1 MSITFTPPVA
11 EPKRDRWGRPLIVP
25 EGGGKPIP
33 YVRVSTLAKVLDS
46 KEALMAWKQR
56 MTAIGLGKR
65 PDLAQRAAITD
76 PADKRA
82 LKEIVEAAM
91 AAAESDKAANIGT
104 TLHTLTEQFDKGTL
118 EHIPAEHIGAM
129 TAYEEATKG
138 LQMKAAEL
146 FVVNDELQAAG
157 TFDRIAVLPDGRAVI
172 ADLKT
177 GQSEPDYPH
186 GVTTQCAIYAHSWLY
201 DVETE
206 QRTHRLADLGV
217 STDTGLLIHLPAGKD
232 TCTLYLLDLSVGYAL
247 AKTAVAVR
255 GIYKAKP
262 ITPYTP

>member
-1 MSITFTPPVA
+1 MTITFTGPTA

-25 EGGGKPIP
+25 ADGGKALP

-65 PDLAQRAAITD
+65 PDLAQRAAVTD
-76 PADKRA
+76 PGDKRA

-157 TFDRIAVLPDGRAVI
+157 TFDRLVQLPDGRLAV

-177 GQSEPDYPH
+177 GQHDPTYPH
-186 GVTTQCAIYAHSWLY
+186 SVTTQVAIYANSHFY
-201 DVETE
+201 DVESDT
-206 QRTHRLADLGV
+206 RRGYLPDLGI
-217 STDTGLLIHLPAGKD
+217 STDVGVLIHLPAGKAE
-232 TCTLYLLDLSVGYAL
+232 CRIYELDLTVGYSL
-247 AKTAVAVR
+247 ARAATVVR
-255 GIYKAKP
+255 AIYKDKP
-262 ITPYTP
+262 IKELAL